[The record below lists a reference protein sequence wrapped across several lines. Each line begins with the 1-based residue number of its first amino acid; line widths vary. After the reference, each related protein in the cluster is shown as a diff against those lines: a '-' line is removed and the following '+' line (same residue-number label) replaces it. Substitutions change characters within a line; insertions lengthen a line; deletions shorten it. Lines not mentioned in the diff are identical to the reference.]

1 MPDFSSLTVLLFA
14 RYAEAIGVATL
25 PLAVPEPATVG
36 TVVATLRGMPGGEA
50 LPAIPLVAV
59 NARQAHLSDPV
70 RAGDEV
76 ALLPPM
82 AGG

>member
-1 MPDFSSLTVLLFA
+1 MPDSSSLTVLLFA
-14 RYAEAIGVATL
+14 RYADVIGAATL
-25 PLAVPEPATVG
+25 PLPVPDPATVG
-36 TVVATLRGMPGGEA
+36 AVVARLRRMPGGEA
-50 LPAIPLVAV
+50 LPATPLVAV

-82 AGG
+82 SGG